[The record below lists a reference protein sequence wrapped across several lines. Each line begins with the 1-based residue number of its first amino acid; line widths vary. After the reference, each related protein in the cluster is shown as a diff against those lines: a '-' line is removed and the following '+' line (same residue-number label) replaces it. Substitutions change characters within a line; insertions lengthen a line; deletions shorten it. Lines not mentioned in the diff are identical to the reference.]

1 MDKKLTPSQL
11 QIVLDKFEKVN
22 STAQLHADAKAELTE
37 VFKLIDSFLDTNI
50 ATGEN
55 TVDREGNIT

>member
-22 STAQLHADAKAELTE
+22 STAQLHADAKTELTE

>member
-1 MDKKLTPSQL
+1 MKKKLTPSQL

-22 STAQLHADAKAELTE
+22 NTAQLHADAKTELTE
-37 VFKLIDSFLDTNI
+37 VFKLIDSFLGTNI